1 MIKQA
6 QIHWSKN
13 TPTSSEFDDF
23 YFSTDSGL
31 EETRYVFLEN
41 SQLPARW
48 QTLDSNHFSICE
60 TGFGS
65 GLNFLCT
72 WQLWLKS
79 SKPHQQLH
87 FLSVEKFPIGK
98 LDLQRI
104 FNQWPE
110 LSNLSQQL
118 LEQYPPIVPGWH
130 TLHFKGESHQ
140 GDVTLHLFFGDIN
153 DWLPQINRPVDAW
166 FLDGFAPAKNP
177 DMWQS
182 SLFTHIAQLTKPFG
196 TVATFTAASNIKR
209 ALKAAG
215 FTVKKT
221 RGYGKKRE
229 MGVAIQTLS
238 NGPQAPYYI
247 KSKPWFET
255 PKVKTQKAKKAI
267 IIGAGIAG
275 CSTAH
280 ALAKRGW
287 HVQVLEKENTI
298 ASGASGNMQG
308 VLYAKLAT
316 ELIPHSQF
324 YLAGYLYSLNL
335 LKTQLDKSNWDDCG
349 VLQLAMTEKE
359 VKRQQSFEEKNNLND
374 IIKRVNAQQASDIA
388 GIEVS
393 QSGLHFKNGAW
404 VYPRAWCDSLIKHP
418 LIQIAFQQDINKL
431 SQHSDQ
437 WLVHSASGATY
448 NADAV
453 VVCSAQQAKS
463 FSQLSFLP
471 TKPIAGQVS
480 QTPASDIKLNTV
492 LCGGSY
498 VTPPLNGKLNFGAS
512 YRLNSESCDVIEQ
525 EHQNNFE
532 TLNKEFPA
540 VGSQLTKAV
549 SLTGRA
555 SVRCTSPDYTPIVGP
570 ICDPLQFALDFSGL
584 TKSKKW
590 KFYKSAEF
598 INGLYVNLG
607 HGSRGLSSAPLC
619 GELIAAQI
627 CQEPYPM
634 PEELAQIINPNRFLV
649 KRLTK

>member
-41 SQLPARW
+41 SQLLNRW
-48 QTLDSNHFSICE
+48 QTLESNHFSICE

-72 WQLWLKS
+72 WQLWLDS
-79 SKPHQQLH
+79 SKANQQLH

-98 LDLQRI
+98 SDLKRI
-104 FNQWPE
+104 FDQWPE
-110 LSNLSQQL
+110 LANLSQQL
-118 LEQYPPIVPGWH
+118 IEQYPSIVPGWH

-140 GDVTLHLFFGDIN
+140 GDVTLHLFFGDID
-153 DWLPQINRPVDAW
+153 DWLPKINRPVDAW

-177 DMWQS
+177 DMWNE
-182 SLFTHIAQLTKPFG
+182 SLFPYLAQLTKLSG
-196 TVATFTAASNIKR
+196 TVTTFTAASNIKR
-209 ALKAAG
+209 SLKAAG
-215 FTVKKT
+215 FTLKKT

-229 MGVAIQTLS
+229 MVVAIQTLS
-238 NGPQAPYYI
+238 NGPQAPYYV
-247 KSKPWFET
+247 KNKPWFEN
-255 PKVKTQKAKKAI
+255 PEIKINGPKKAI

-287 HVQVLEKENTI
+287 QVQILEKENTI

-316 ELIPHSQF
+316 ELIPHSRF

-335 LKTQLDKSNWDDCG
+335 LKTQLDKNHWNDCG
-349 VLQLAMTEKE
+349 VLQLAMTDKE
-359 VKRQQSFEEKNNLND
+359 VKRQQSFEEKNKLQD
-374 IIKRVNAQQASDIA
+374 IIQRVNAQQASDIA
-388 GIEVS
+388 GVTVT

-404 VYPRAWCDSLIKHP
+404 VYPKAWCEALIKHP
-418 LIQIAFQQDINKL
+418 SIQIAFQQNITELAHENKKWHAQ
-431 SQHSDQ
+431 SI
-437 WLVHSASGATY
+437 SGATY
-448 NADAV
+448 NADVV

-480 QTPASDIKLNTV
+480 QVNASDIKLNTV

-512 YRLNSESCDVIEQ
+512 YRLNSENCDVIEE
-525 EHQNNFE
+525 EHHINIE
-532 TLNKEFPA
+532 TLNKEFPG
-540 VGSQLTKAV
+540 VGSQLNEEEPLA
-549 SLTGRA
+549 GRA
-555 SVRCTSPDYTPIVGP
+555 AVRCTSPDYTPIVGP
-570 ICDPLQFALDFSGL
+570 VCDAQQFAVDFSGL
-584 TKSKKW
+584 KKSKKW
-590 KFYKSAEF
+590 KFYKTAQF
-598 INGLYVNLG
+598 NDGLYVNLG

-649 KRLTK
+649 KSLTK